1 VKIRDEIQFL
11 SRFAGVTG
19 VTADSR
25 NAGPGTAFVAIVGA
39 KADGNTFIPE
49 VLSRGCPLVV
59 TEQPPKGLV
68 DDSRIVQVANARQVL
83 SLLAARFAGDPTAS
97 MRVVG
102 VTGTSGKTTT
112 TWLLDSIFRAAG
124 KKCGLIGTISV
135 RFDSPTGWVER
146 PAALTTPDLVEL
158 QRLFAEMRGA
168 GVEIVVMEVS
178 SHALHQHRVDGT
190 LFDGMLFTNLTAE
203 HLDYHPGMEEYFAA
217 KRMLFTDHA
226 SAARAG
232 GKTPVFVVNARDPY
246 GKKLLAEVKG
256 AVDFA
261 GDAAGFKTNLLGAF
275 HLENVAGAV
284 AMARQLGI
292 PDSAIRQGL
301 RELAGVPGRL
311 ERVKPGHP
319 FEVIV
324 DYAHKID
331 ALEKVLDVLRPVTR
345 GRILTVFGCGGDR
358 DREKR
363 PVMGRVACEK
373 SGHVWVT
380 SDNPRSEDP
389 MAIISE
395 NASVMYACRSKAE
408 SSSAD
413 RLATVLTS
421 MT

>member
-1 VKIRDEIQFL
+1 
-11 SRFAGVTG
+11 
-19 VTADSR
+19 
-25 NAGPGTAFVAIVGA
+25 
-39 KADGNTFIPE
+39 
-49 VLSRGCPLVV
+49 
-59 TEQPPKGLV
+59 
-68 DDSRIVQVANARQVL
+68 
-83 SLLAARFAGDPTAS
+83 
-97 MRVVG
+97 
-102 VTGTSGKTTT
+102 
-112 TWLLDSIFRAAG
+112 
-124 KKCGLIGTISV
+124 
-135 RFDSPTGWVER
+135 
-146 PAALTTPDLVEL
+146 
-158 QRLFAEMRGA
+158 
-168 GVEIVVMEVS
+168 
-178 SHALHQHRVDGT
+178 
-190 LFDGMLFTNLTAE
+190 MLFTNLTAE

-395 NASVMYACRSKAE
+395 IVAGTTGHSNFTVEPDRERAIAAAIHAAKPGDVVLIAGKGHETTQTVGSVRIPFDDRVVSKKY
-408 SSSAD
+408 
-413 RLATVLTS
+413 L
-421 MT
+421 